1 MNRTWVVA
9 SLTAACALV
18 PGVGAGQKLPAL
30 LNPAESK
37 RPSLADAADTNDWE
51 AYFDFGVSRLRTD
64 PRNAERAFYW
74 ASRLDPSRA
83 EPLYG
88 RWVAYWMRF
97 PGWFEEYVEERPSV
111 LESPNVKQ
119 VDSLYERALFRNPLM
134 PRTLTVLLYDQL
146 PGTWGTD
153 RYTSAVLAYGAGR
166 FDAAAEGFAKLIR
179 DDPVKRYRVRYEL
192 ALCFTALQRYD
203 SATAEVT
210 ALLDEMRRRDEKQL
224 AHSYQSKE
232 LLEYSVALLQLARA
246 NSAAARAALQ
256 RALLE
261 NLAFY
266 PAHATLA
273 DLALGDRDPAGAWRE
288 YGQAVELAAD
298 DPVVRW
304 RFGAALAR
312 AGRADEAEVQLRKA
326 VELEPLFAAPYFTLG
341 TVLEARGDTARALAQ
356 YRDYVQRAPRS
367 APERV
372 RAEQRVLALAAAHPD
387 SARRP

>member
-1 MNRTWVVA
+1 MNRVSGVV
-9 SLTAACALV
+9 SLAAVCV
-18 PGVGAGQKLPAL
+18 FTPCGSAGQKPPAL
-30 LNPAESK
+30 LNAAVSK
-37 RPSLADAADTNDWE
+37 RPPLPDAADTNDWE
-51 AYFDFGVSRLRTD
+51 AYFDWGVSRLRTD

-97 PGWFEEYVEERPSV
+97 PGWFEEYVQERPRV
-111 LESPNVKQ
+111 LESPNVMQ

-153 RYTSAVLAYGAGR
+153 RYTSAFLAYGAGR
-166 FDAAAEGFAKLIR
+166 YDAAAEGFARLVR
-179 DDPVKRYRVRYEL
+179 DDPVKQYRTRYEL

-203 SATAEVT
+203 SASAEVT

-246 NSAAARAALQ
+246 NQAAAREALQ
-256 RALLE
+256 RALVE

-266 PAHATLA
+266 PAHTTLA
-273 DLALGDRDPAGAWRE
+273 DLALGDRNPTGAWRE
-288 YGQAVELAAD
+288 YGLAVELAAD
-298 DPVVRW
+298 DPVVRA

-312 AGRADEAEVQLRKA
+312 AGRNDEAEVQLRSA
-326 VELEPLFAAPYFTLG
+326 EALEPLFAAPYFTLG
-341 TVLEARGDTARALAQ
+341 TVLEARGDSAGALAQ

-367 APERV
+367 APERA
-372 RAEQRVLALAAAHPD
+372 RAEQRIAKLAAAPPD
-387 SARRP
+387 SGKRP